1 MGGLGK
7 DFASTA
13 TATMASA
20 SLNLQTFGAL
30 AHTTSSSLPKFL
42 NSTHSN
48 LLLIN
53 PRIRPRTS
61 FRGLNL
67 TSSRRLAP
75 FNDLHWNWSCSSIEA
90 HQSSSIAN
98 SGDRT
103 SAPRYT
109 EGTENAQVVASSND
123 KDEDLELEKGYKM
136 VNVCDRLIDVFM
148 IEKPKTS
155 EWRKLLAFSNE
166 WSKIRPHFFK
176 RCKVRADAEIDPE
189 KKQKLLK
196 LGRKLKE
203 VDEDMQRHDELLKEI
218 QENSSEVDAIVARR
232 RKDFTGD
239 FFEHLKLVAD
249 TYYDSLESRDE
260 LARLAAKCLAAVQA
274 YDNAA
279 ADSEALSVAQHKFD
293 DILSSPS
300 LDAACKKIDNLAK
313 ANQLDS
319 TLMLYITKA
328 WASAKDSSMMK
339 DEAKDIMY
347 HLYMVA
353 RGNLQRLVPKEV
365 RIIKH
370 LLSLEDPEERTA
382 ALAAAFSPG
391 AETQG
396 KHVDMLYTTPGE
408 LHKWITIVLDAY
420 YMNKE
425 GSLIKEAQQLMN
437 PMIIQRMEFLKKV
450 VEEEFM

>member
-1 MGGLGK
+1 M
-7 DFASTA
+7 S
-13 TATMASA
+13 TMAS
-20 SLNLQTFGAL
+20 SSSSSNFPTLGAL
-30 AHTTSSSLPKFL
+30 AYTNSSSLPKFL
-42 NSTHSN
+42 YSTRSN
-48 LLLIN
+48 LLLNN
-53 PRIRPRTS
+53 PRTRPRTA

-75 FNDLHWNWSCSSIEA
+75 FNDLCRNWSCSSIEA
-90 HQSSSIAN
+90 HQSSSVVN
-98 SGDRT
+98 SGDKT
-103 SAPRYT
+103 SAPRNT
-109 EGTENAQVVASSND
+109 EGTEHAQGIASSND
-123 KDEDLELEKGYKM
+123 EDEDLELEKGYKM
-136 VNVCDRLIDVFM
+136 INVCDRLIDVFM

-155 EWRKLLAFSNE
+155 EWRKLLAFSKE
-166 WSKIRPHFFK
+166 WIKIRPHFFK
-176 RCKVRADAEIDPE
+176 RCKVRADAETDPE
-189 KKQKLLK
+189 KKQKLFK

-203 VDEDMQRHDELLKEI
+203 VDEDMTRHGELLKEI
-218 QENSSEVDAIVARR
+218 QENPSEVDAIVARR

-279 ADSEALSVAQHKFD
+279 VDSEALSMAQLKFD

-313 ANQLDS
+313 ENQLDS

-328 WASAKDSSMMK
+328 WASAKDSTMMK
-339 DEAKDIMY
+339 DEVKDIMY

-365 RIIKH
+365 RIMKH
-370 LLSLEDPEERTA
+370 LLSLEDPEERSA
-382 ALAAAFSPG
+382 ALVAAFSPG

-396 KHVDMLYTTPGE
+396 KHVDMLYTTPEE
-408 LHKWITIVLDAY
+408 LHKWITLVLDAY

-437 PMIIQRMEFLKKV
+437 PMVIQRLEFLKKV

>member
-30 AHTTSSSLPKFL
+30 AHTTSSSLPKFP